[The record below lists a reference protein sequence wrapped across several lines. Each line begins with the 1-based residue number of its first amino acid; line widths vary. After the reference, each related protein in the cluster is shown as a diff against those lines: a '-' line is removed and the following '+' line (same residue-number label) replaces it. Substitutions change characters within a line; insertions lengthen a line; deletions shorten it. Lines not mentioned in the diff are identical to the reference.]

1 MSKIAVL
8 DDLILSYQQLNYH
21 QNTQLAQ
28 RLSEVQAWQK
38 KRMQHTHASHFSK
51 KNHQLMATYFLN
63 RLYGAADFDE
73 MAKQIQSLIKHIHK
87 IEKIIPENAFQTGKA
102 GLVLAVYAVQL
113 DEQVA
118 AQLLQ
123 DYPAEQAIDDEMMRL
138 SYLKLNQATARL
150 QQLSM
155 IEQLGFGLDQYLNS
169 FMVQT
174 AFKMCKNLAYKHNFH
189 LSYDF
194 VNEGFLAIKPLK
206 SAEKFVSKFTQ
217 IEREI
222 VAKVHQGH
230 LQPFV

>member
-38 KRMQHTHASHFSK
+38 KRMQRTHATHFSK
-51 KNHQLMATYFLN
+51 KNHQLMANYFLN
-63 RLYGAADFDE
+63 RLYGADDFDE

-87 IEKIIPENAFQTGKA
+87 IEKMIPENAFQTGKA

-123 DYPAEQAIDDEMMRL
+123 DYPAEQTIDDEMMRL

-155 IEQLGFGLDQYLNS
+155 IEQLGLGLDQYLNS

-174 AFKMCKNLAYKHNFH
+174 AFKMCKNLAYKHNYN

-206 SAEKFVSKFTQ
+206 SAENFVSTFTQ
-217 IEREI
+217 IEREL

-230 LQPFV
+230 LQPFA